1 MQPYDT
7 RSCCYNAGMRH
18 LLLNW
23 LLSALGLFLVAHI
36 VPGFEVSGFMAA
48 LLAAVVVG
56 FVNSTLG
63 LLLKILTFPLT
74 ILTLGIFW
82 FVINALMLE
91 LASGLVPG
99 FYVRGFLSAFLGA
112 LVLSLINMLLKSL
125 VSE

>member
-1 MQPYDT
+1 
-7 RSCCYNAGMRH
+7 MRY
-18 LLLNW
+18 LLINW
-23 LLSALGLFLVAHI
+23 LVSALGLFLVAQI
-36 VPGFEVSGFMAA
+36 VPGFEISGLLAA

-63 LLLKILTFPLT
+63 LFLKIVTFPLT
-74 ILTLGIFW
+74 IITLGIFW

-91 LASGLVPG
+91 LASALVPG

-125 VSE
+125 IGD